1 MNAIMIVIM
10 ENLVEIITALVIAL
24 IGVLGTWLTAKIG
37 KREELKSINAA
48 QQEVIDMARITV
60 GELKQTVVESLK
72 AAAADGKLSK
82 EEIDALGKALLD
94 LTRAKMSDVTYNLLN
109 SAGVDVTALITGAGE
124 DWIETLKAE
133 STTQ

>member
-10 ENLVEIITALVIAL
+10 ENLVEIIAALVIAL

-60 GELKQTVVESLK
+60 GELKQTVVDGLK
-72 AAAADGKLSK
+72 AANADGKLTNA
-82 EEIDALGKALLD
+82 EITALGKSLLD
-94 LTRAKMSDVTYNLLN
+94 LTVAKMSDTTYNLLN
-109 SAGVDVTALITGAGE
+109 SAGVDIVALITGAGE
-124 DWIETLKAE
+124 DWIESLKAE
-133 STTQ
+133 AATQ